1 MVTKLIVF
9 ESAMQCMLGKE
20 IVERSQGEP
29 MFTVNG
35 PWGSQP
41 STEKKLIVNSEQLFR
56 AGFSCFLRQ
65 IIFSFFTL

>member
-20 IVERSQGEP
+20 ILERRQGEP

-41 STEKKLIVNSEQLFR
+41 STEKKNYCEF
-56 AGFSCFLRQ
+56 
-65 IIFSFFTL
+65 